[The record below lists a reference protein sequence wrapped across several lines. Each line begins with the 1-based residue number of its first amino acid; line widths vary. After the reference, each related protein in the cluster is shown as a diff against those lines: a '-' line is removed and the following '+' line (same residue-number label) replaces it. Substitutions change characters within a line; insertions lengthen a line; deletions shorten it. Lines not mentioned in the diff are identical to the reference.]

1 MHGAGKVNQKL
12 NLINL
17 WFFTIFKKS
26 IEAIENSKYHLIKI
40 KRADNIGIFSI

>member
-1 MHGAGKVNQKL
+1 MHGAEKANQKL

-17 WFFTIFKKS
+17 SFFTIFKKS
-26 IEAIENSKYHLIKI
+26 IETIENSKHHLIKI